1 VHDQLRGGPAGRGS
15 IRLIGYQALEHGA
28 IANASG
34 IAWFVLRSAAL
45 GVVAT
50 RLRRLFGGE
59 SESLPLLLGGA
70 STGAMALAA
79 LTAWFRRGGLG
90 FRAFFSVFGLFGGAV
105 LGFCFSVL
113 SLFVAEH
120 GPWRVLRDVLREQ
133 AGR

>member
-1 VHDQLRGGPAGRGS
+1 MRYSSMATTWGAMGG
-15 IRLIGYQALEHGA
+15 LLGYQALVHGD

-34 IAWFVLRSAAL
+34 IAWFVLPSAVL

-50 RLRRLFGGE
+50 RLGRLFGGE
-59 SESLPLLLGGA
+59 NESWPLLLGGA
-70 STGAMALAA
+70 STGAVALAA
-79 LTAWFRRGGLG
+79 LAGWSMRGGLG

-113 SLFVAEH
+113 ALVVPEY
-120 GPWRVLRDVLREQ
+120 GPWRVLREVLREQ